1 LNDPADYALRLCKG
15 FLEATLRQPEI
26 DPEALK
32 ENRWRIEGVKQ
43 LLQSLTTDDHPL
55 VADLEAAQRTLMA
68 KRDFDDRQ
76 AVRLALNALPVHWE
90 SAPNAA
96 RNQRPS
102 QKTSDTWLRYR
113 AWLSTRPRR

>member
-1 LNDPADYALRLCKG
+1 MNDPAETALQLCKG
-15 FLEATLRQPEI
+15 FLEATLRQTEI

-32 ENRWRIEGVKQ
+32 ENHWRIEGVKR
-43 LLQSLTTDDHPL
+43 LLQGLTADDHRL
-55 VADLEAAQRTLMA
+55 VADLEAAQRALMA

-76 AVRLALNALPVHWE
+76 AVRLALNALPVHRE
-90 SAPNAA
+90 STPDAA
-96 RNQRPS
+96 KAQRTS